1 MENYYSTNIPVHK
14 QLCVLQLVCVQYI
27 HDRTQSMFHKKQY
40 KPHIWYSERPVY
52 LSKEYF

>member
-27 HDRTQSMFHKKQY
+27 HDRTQSMFHKKQ
-40 KPHIWYSERPVY
+40 
-52 LSKEYF
+52 

>member
-27 HDRTQSMFHKKQY
+27 HDRTQHVSQKAVQT
-40 KPHIWYSERPVY
+40 PHLI
-52 LSKEYF
+52 F